1 MSDLNNVH
9 WLHLLKWPNDSSNGL
24 MCRWCW
30 MSANMRARETTIMQ
44 LIVNPRL
51 HCAPTTMWTC
61 KCGKR
66 TNVSLTHSAQD
77 ISLTNIRKT
86 QYPLYTAC
94 VYNTFVIEI
103 EPTLRRMYGTCSKM
117 YQHAHKCDAG
127 KSFTIRFFFHSFA
140 LKHNGNVH
148 VRTGPYVMLFGVA
161 KVLPRVFKWLSFHI
175 SIHIVLTFC
184 IPGRWGTLKRA
195 LSMTIK
201 SRRAHTRKRMQLE
214 RVVG

>member
-9 WLHLLKWPNDSSNGL
+9 WLHLLKWPNDSRNGL

-127 KSFTIRFFFHSFA
+127 KSFTIRIFFYSFA
-140 LKHNGNVH
+140 LKHNGQGGFGIPNIPNICVH
-148 VRTGPYVMLFGVA
+148 ILD
-161 KVLPRVFKWLSFHI
+161 
-175 SIHIVLTFC
+175 
-184 IPGRWGTLKRA
+184 IPKILKY
-195 LSMTIK
+195 SQYSPTILQY
-201 SRRAHTRKRMQLE
+201 S
-214 RVVG
+214 